1 MIEIDINM
9 KLQQVIFDKVVSHL
23 RLQGRQSKNTLGDCV
38 YRNSNGSSCAVGCL
52 IKDEFYSSNFEGCS
66 VDEIGDVIS
75 NSLNVSYREVVKCEN
90 LLNDLQSTHD
100 YGLTQ
105 WEDDKD
111 KFVLGDNIP
120 AKWEKCF
127 QRIASRYGLT
137 YTSQPAESS

>member
-1 MIEIDINM
+1 MN
-9 KLQQVIFDKVVSHL
+9 LQQVIFDKVVSHL

-38 YRNSNGSSCAVGCL
+38 YRNSNGSSCAIGCL
-52 IKDEFYSSNFEGCS
+52 IKDEFYSSSIEGCS

-90 LLNDLQSTHD
+90 LLYDLQFIHD

-111 KFVLGDNIP
+111 NFVPDIP
-120 AKWEKCF
+120 ARWEKCF
-127 QRIASRYGLT
+127 QRIASKYGLPL
-137 YTSQPAESS
+137 TSQPAESS